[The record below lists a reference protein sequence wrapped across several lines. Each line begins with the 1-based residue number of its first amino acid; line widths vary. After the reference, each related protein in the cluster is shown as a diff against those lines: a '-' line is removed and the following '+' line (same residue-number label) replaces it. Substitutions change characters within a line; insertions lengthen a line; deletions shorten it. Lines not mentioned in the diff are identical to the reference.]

1 MNDTTLTKEEKQYKR
16 LTEEPVARLILELG
30 LPTTISMLITNLYN
44 MVDTWFVSQ
53 LGTSATGAVGVVF
66 GLMAI
71 IQAFGFM
78 FGHGAGSN
86 ISRLL
91 GAHEKE
97 RAKAFSATGF
107 YLAVGAGVL
116 IAIIGI
122 LDLNGLCRLLG
133 STETI
138 LPYARIYAFYIL
150 VSAPA
155 MASSCVMNNVL
166 RYEGYANLAMVGL
179 VSGGILNMAGD
190 AILMWGLNLGIRGAA
205 LSTMISQY
213 ISFGIL
219 LFFFLRGKTQS
230 SLAPKYFTWEFAVH
244 KNILTA
250 GFPSMMRQ
258 GLASVATICLN
269 HAAMPYGDAAIA
281 AMGVVQR
288 ITTFGASAMIGF
300 GQGFQPVCG
309 FNYGARLYHRV
320 KEGFWFCVK
329 LATCILLAAAVL
341 GWLLSEN
348 LIAIFLHND
357 PLVIEYGSMAL
368 RLQCI
373 TFPLVGW
380 ITISNMMLQ
389 TIGRTVKASLLAMS
403 RQFLFFVPAVLLLPN
418 FFGMLGV
425 QLSQPIADVFSF
437 LLAVPLALSELRDMN
452 RLEEQL
458 RIAPQADEM

>member
-1 MNDTTLTKEEKQYKR
+1 MNDMTLTKEEKQYKR
-16 LTEEPVARLILELG
+16 LTEEPVARLVLELG

-122 LDLNGLCRLLG
+122 VDLNGLCRLLG

-179 VSGGILNMAGD
+179 VLGGILNMAGD

-258 GLASVATICLN
+258 GLTSVSTMVLN
-269 HAAMPYGDAAIA
+269 AQAAVYGDIAIA
-281 AMGVVQR
+281 AMSVVSR
-288 ITTFGASAMIGF
+288 IFNFVFSVALGI

-309 FNYGARLYHRV
+309 YNYGAGLYARA
-320 KEGFWFCVK
+320 KEGYWFCVR
-329 LATCILLAAAVL
+329 LATGVLVALAALLWMSAPHLVEIFRSDPAVVAVGVAALHIQCCTVILNGFNMMGNMMTQTMGRTGIASFLALCRQGLFLAPIVLILPMMFGVL
-341 GWLLSEN
+341 GVEMAQSVSDVLTFVVT
-348 LIAIFLHND
+348 IPFMRRILH
-357 PLVIEYGSMAL
+357 
-368 RLQCI
+368 
-373 TFPLVGW
+373 
-380 ITISNMMLQ
+380 
-389 TIGRTVKASLLAMS
+389 
-403 RQFLFFVPAVLLLPN
+403 
-418 FFGMLGV
+418 
-425 QLSQPIADVFSF
+425 
-437 LLAVPLALSELRDMN
+437 ELR
-452 RLEEQL
+452 
-458 RIAPQADEM
+458 

>member
-16 LTEEPVARLILELG
+16 LTEEPVARLVLELG

-122 LDLNGLCRLLG
+122 LDLNRLCRLLG

-190 AILMWGLNLGIRGAA
+190 AILMWGCNLGIRGAA

-219 LFFFLRGKTQS
+219 LLFFLRGKTQS

-258 GLASVATICLN
+258 GLASVSTMVLN
-269 HAAMPYGDAAIA
+269 AQAAVYGDIAIA
-281 AMGVVQR
+281 AMSVVSR
-288 ITTFGASAMIGF
+288 IFNFVFSVALGI
-300 GQGFQPVCG
+300 GQGFQPVSS
-309 FNYGARLYHRV
+309 FNYGAKKYSRV
-320 KEGFWFCVK
+320 KKAFWFTLCASLVTMAVFAGVVYVFRRELLLQFLTDMDAYEIAFYALQIQCLMLPFIPVCICGNMLFQSIGK
-329 LATCILLAAAVL
+329 GGRATILASFRSGTIYIPALLILTAFWGIRGIQWSQPVSDILSAVL
-341 GWLLSEN
+341 SLPV
-348 LIAIFLHND
+348 AVVFLR
-357 PLVIEYGSMAL
+357 G
-368 RLQCI
+368 
-373 TFPLVGW
+373 
-380 ITISNMMLQ
+380 
-389 TIGRTVKASLLAMS
+389 
-403 RQFLFFVPAVLLLPN
+403 LPED
-418 FFGMLGV
+418 GTEV
-425 QLSQPIADVFSF
+425 
-437 LLAVPLALSELRDMN
+437 
-452 RLEEQL
+452 
-458 RIAPQADEM
+458 

>member
-1 MNDTTLTKEEKQYKR
+1 MSDTTLSKEEKQYKR
-16 LTEEPVARLILELG
+16 LTEEPVARLVLELG

-116 IAIIGI
+116 IAVIGI
-122 LDLNGLCRLLG
+122 VDLNGLCRLLG

-179 VSGGILNMAGD
+179 VSGGRCHSYVGVKSWYPGSGTFHYDLPVRILWD
-190 AILMWGLNLGIRGAA
+190 PVILFPAWKDPEQPGTEIFYLGI
-205 LSTMISQY
+205 
-213 ISFGIL
+213 
-219 LFFFLRGKTQS
+219 
-230 SLAPKYFTWEFAVH
+230 
-244 KNILTA
+244 
-250 GFPSMMRQ
+250 
-258 GLASVATICLN
+258 C
-269 HAAMPYGDAAIA
+269 
-281 AMGVVQR
+281 
-288 ITTFGASAMIGF
+288 
-300 GQGFQPVCG
+300 
-309 FNYGARLYHRV
+309 
-320 KEGFWFCVK
+320 
-329 LATCILLAAAVL
+329 
-341 GWLLSEN
+341 
-348 LIAIFLHND
+348 
-357 PLVIEYGSMAL
+357 
-368 RLQCI
+368 
-373 TFPLVGW
+373 
-380 ITISNMMLQ
+380 
-389 TIGRTVKASLLAMS
+389 RT
-403 RQFLFFVPAVLLLPN
+403 
-418 FFGMLGV
+418 
-425 QLSQPIADVFSF
+425 
-437 LLAVPLALSELRDMN
+437 
-452 RLEEQL
+452 
-458 RIAPQADEM
+458 

>member
-16 LTEEPVARLILELG
+16 LTEEPVARLVLELG

-122 LDLNGLCRLLG
+122 VDLNGLCRLLG

-166 RYEGYANLAMVGL
+166 RYEGYANLAMVKTPGSKIFPYLQKNLDDVITVEDEDLVVAFLDMVENHKMIVENSGL
-179 VSGGILNMAGD
+179 LTVAALKQLNVKDKRIVSILSGGNMDVITMSSVVQQGLILRDRIFTVSVLLPDKPGELCRVSGIIAGVNGNVIKLEHNQFVSINRS
-190 AILMWGLNLGIRGAA
+190 AAVELRITLEAFGTEHKNEIIAA
-205 LSTMISQY
+205 L
-213 ISFGIL
+213 
-219 LFFFLRGKTQS
+219 
-230 SLAPKYFTWEFAVH
+230 E
-244 KNILTA
+244 
-250 GFPSMMRQ
+250 
-258 GLASVATICLN
+258 
-269 HAAMPYGDAAIA
+269 
-281 AMGVVQR
+281 
-288 ITTFGASAMIGF
+288 
-300 GQGFQPVCG
+300 
-309 FNYGARLYHRV
+309 
-320 KEGFWFCVK
+320 KEG
-329 LATCILLAAAVL
+329 
-341 GWLLSEN
+341 
-348 LIAIFLHND
+348 
-357 PLVIEYGSMAL
+357 Y
-368 RLQCI
+368 
-373 TFPLVGW
+373 
-380 ITISNMMLQ
+380 
-389 TIGRTVKASLLAMS
+389 
-403 RQFLFFVPAVLLLPN
+403 
-418 FFGMLGV
+418 
-425 QLSQPIADVFSF
+425 QPKVVRANI
-437 LLAVPLALSELRDMN
+437 
-452 RLEEQL
+452 
-458 RIAPQADEM
+458 

>member
-16 LTEEPVARLILELG
+16 LTEEPVARLVLELG

-71 IQAFGFM
+71 IQAFGF
-78 FGHGAGSN
+78 
-86 ISRLL
+86 
-91 GAHEKE
+91 
-97 RAKAFSATGF
+97 
-107 YLAVGAGVL
+107 
-116 IAIIGI
+116 IGI
-122 LDLNGLCRLLG
+122 VDLNGLCRLLG

-179 VSGGILNMAGD
+179 VLGGILNMAGD

-258 GLASVATICLN
+258 GLTSVSTMVLN
-269 HAAMPYGDAAIA
+269 AQAAVYGDIAIA
-281 AMGVVQR
+281 AMSVVSR
-288 ITTFGASAMIGF
+288 IFNFVFSVALGI
-300 GQGFQPVCG
+300 GQGFQPVSS
-309 FNYGARLYHRV
+309 FNYGAKKYSRV
-320 KEGFWFCVK
+320 KKAFWFTLCASLVTMAVFAGVVYVFRRELLLEFLTDMDAYEIAFYALQIQCLTLPFIPVCICGNMLFQSIGK
-329 LATCILLAAAVL
+329 GGRATILASFRSGTIYIPALLILTALWEIRGIQWSQPVSDILSAVL
-341 GWLLSEN
+341 SLPV
-348 LIAIFLHND
+348 AVAFLK
-357 PLVIEYGSMAL
+357 G
-368 RLQCI
+368 
-373 TFPLVGW
+373 
-380 ITISNMMLQ
+380 
-389 TIGRTVKASLLAMS
+389 
-403 RQFLFFVPAVLLLPN
+403 LPED
-418 FFGMLGV
+418 
-425 QLSQPIADVFSF
+425 STEA
-437 LLAVPLALSELRDMN
+437 
-452 RLEEQL
+452 
-458 RIAPQADEM
+458 

>member
-107 YLAVGAGVL
+107 YLAAGAGLL
-116 IAIIGI
+116 IAVIGI
-122 LDLNGLCRLLG
+122 ADLNGLCRLLG

-219 LFFFLRGKTQS
+219 LLFFLRGKTQS

-244 KNILTA
+244 KNIITA

-258 GLASVATICLN
+258 GLNSVSTMVLN
-269 HAAMPYGDAAIA
+269 AQAAVYGDIAIA
-281 AMGVVQR
+281 AMSVVSR
-288 ITTFGASAMIGF
+288 IFNFVFSVALGI
-300 GQGFQPVCG
+300 GQGFQPVSS
-309 FNYGARLYHRV
+309 FNYGAKKYSRV
-320 KEGFWFCVK
+320 KKAFWFTLCTSLVTMAVFAGGSVCVPQR
-329 LATCILLAAAVL
+329 AVA
-341 GWLLSEN
+341 G
-348 LIAIFLHND
+348 I
-357 PLVIEYGSMAL
+357 PYGYGCL
-368 RLQCI
+368 
-373 TFPLVGW
+373 
-380 ITISNMMLQ
+380 
-389 TIGRTVKASLLAMS
+389 
-403 RQFLFFVPAVLLLPN
+403 
-418 FFGMLGV
+418 
-425 QLSQPIADVFSF
+425 
-437 LLAVPLALSELRDMN
+437 
-452 RLEEQL
+452 
-458 RIAPQADEM
+458 

>member
-1 MNDTTLTKEEKQYKR
+1 MSDTTLSKEEKQYKR
-16 LTEEPVARLILELG
+16 LTEEPVARLVLELG

-179 VSGGILNMAGD
+179 VSGGILNMSGCHPYVGLKSWHPGSGTFHYD
-190 AILMWGLNLGIRGAA
+190 LPVHILWNPVMLFPAWKDSEQPDTEIFYLGI
-205 LSTMISQY
+205 
-213 ISFGIL
+213 
-219 LFFFLRGKTQS
+219 
-230 SLAPKYFTWEFAVH
+230 
-244 KNILTA
+244 
-250 GFPSMMRQ
+250 
-258 GLASVATICLN
+258 
-269 HAAMPYGDAAIA
+269 
-281 AMGVVQR
+281 
-288 ITTFGASAMIGF
+288 
-300 GQGFQPVCG
+300 CG
-309 FNYGARLYHRV
+309 
-320 KEGFWFCVK
+320 
-329 LATCILLAAAVL
+329 T
-341 GWLLSEN
+341 
-348 LIAIFLHND
+348 
-357 PLVIEYGSMAL
+357 
-368 RLQCI
+368 
-373 TFPLVGW
+373 
-380 ITISNMMLQ
+380 
-389 TIGRTVKASLLAMS
+389 
-403 RQFLFFVPAVLLLPN
+403 
-418 FFGMLGV
+418 
-425 QLSQPIADVFSF
+425 
-437 LLAVPLALSELRDMN
+437 
-452 RLEEQL
+452 
-458 RIAPQADEM
+458 